1 MNKLKK
7 VMNFNSTPIWFMRQ
21 AGRYMYEY
29 NAIKKKFKCFFEMCK
44 NVEAVTDITLL
55 PIKKFDFDAAIIFSD
70 ILIILNCL
78 KIKVEFIKNRGPVV
92 YNNNLK
98 NIFSEKNYDKNIQEL
113 FPVYQSIKTVKRE
126 LRKFKKPLIGFSG
139 APWTVA
145 AYLLEGTLTR
155 DLSLA
160 RKTAYREPKL
170 VENIISVLTEI
181 IQEHIINQI
190 ENGADLIQIFDTHSN
205 VLDFSAKKKYSVK
218 PIKEICEKVK
228 SKYPDIPI
236 SYFSKDVS
244 YDIKGLLDYID
255 IISFSSAV
263 RMKNYLNIFPKNLV
277 FQGNLDPVKLLVGG
291 DEMKKSVIQILKDMK
306 EKDFIF
312 NLGHGILPETPRENV
327 VRCVNLVKKFKY

>member
-1 MNKLKK
+1 LLISLLIKFNPCYYISYYNNNIIYIYFMSKLKK

-145 AYLLEGTLTR
+145 AYLLEGTLTK

-190 ENGADLIQIFDTHSN
+190 ENGA
-205 VLDFSAKKKYSVK
+205 
-218 PIKEICEKVK
+218 
-228 SKYPDIPI
+228 
-236 SYFSKDVS
+236 
-244 YDIKGLLDYID
+244 
-255 IISFSSAV
+255 
-263 RMKNYLNIFPKNLV
+263 
-277 FQGNLDPVKLLVGG
+277 
-291 DEMKKSVIQILKDMK
+291 
-306 EKDFIF
+306 
-312 NLGHGILPETPRENV
+312 
-327 VRCVNLVKKFKY
+327 